1 MFDRA
6 HCIWGQAGIVASIC
20 RLDLSNVDMAD
31 DIVMYGHILSHN
43 IPETKKKIVKT
54 SSKKLVKKFVKKFI
68 KKLSDVDM
76 ADDIG
81 IYGHILSPTMYL
93 KKPIGID
100 AIVIK

>member
-20 RLDLSNVDMAD
+20 RLDLSYVDMAD

-43 IPETKKKIVKT
+43 VPE
-54 SSKKLVKKFVKKFI
+54 
-68 KKLSDVDM
+68 
-76 ADDIG
+76 
-81 IYGHILSPTMYL
+81 

-100 AIVIK
+100 AIVISVGIFKK

>member
-68 KKLSDVDM
+68 KKFSFAMSNFRFHLRIAQLVD
-76 ADDIG
+76 
-81 IYGHILSPTMYL
+81 SN
-93 KKPIGID
+93 
-100 AIVIK
+100 